1 MPFLILFLIAVLTA
15 IDQFIKMLVITNL
28 KPIGSIGL
36 IPKLL
41 ELTYVENF
49 GVAFGF
55 LSGLSW
61 LIIALTVVVLIG
73 MMVFVFR
80 YKHHTFLSYTS
91 CILIAAG
98 GIGNVIDRIAFGYV
112 VDYIHVMFFPY
123 VFNFADCCV
132 VIGAVLFAVWYLFIK
147 DQKEQGETL
156 NKDDDRSDES

>member
-1 MPFLILFLIAVLTA
+1 MPFLILFLIAVFTA

-28 KPIGSIGL
+28 KPIGTVGL
-36 IPKLL
+36 IPRLL

-80 YKHHTFLSYTS
+80 YKYHTFLSYTA

-132 VIGAVLFAVWYLFIK
+132 VIGAILFAIWYLFIK
-147 DQKEQGETL
+147 DKKEQGVALKE
-156 NKDDDRSDES
+156 NDDGSDES

>member
-73 MMVFVFR
+73 MIFFVFR

-147 DQKEQGETL
+147 DQKEQGEPL
-156 NKDDDRSDES
+156 KKDDDGSDES

>member
-61 LIIALTVVVLIG
+61 LIIALTVIVLIG

-147 DQKEQGETL
+147 DQKEQGEAL
-156 NKDDDRSDES
+156 KKDDDGSDES

>member
-1 MPFLILFLIAVLTA
+1 MPFLILFLIAALTA
-15 IDQFIKMLVITNL
+15 VDQFIKMQVIMNL
-28 KPIGSIGL
+28 KPVGTIGL

-73 MMVFVFR
+73 MLFFVLR
-80 YKHHTFLSYTS
+80 YKHHTFLSYAS
-91 CILIAAG
+91 CILIIAG

-132 VIGAVLFAVWYLFIK
+132 VVGAVLFAVWYLFIK
-147 DQKEQGETL
+147 DKKEKGISPEES
-156 NKDDDRSDES
+156 DDGSVDS

>member
-73 MMVFVFR
+73 MIFFVFR

-156 NKDDDRSDES
+156 KKDDDRSDES